1 MAMKMTRATPSF
13 VLKDLPATSLVFGAL
28 LATLAMTSCGGDK
41 SPTAPDPRSA
51 SMVGEYSGIFDYV
64 VVRNAVQDPD
74 ATLHCQLMLEIT
86 YEAADTFAGRMEAM
100 EPSGECGEPGTRFAF
115 FNGLIERRSSG
126 SKVTLI
132 VSPNLGAR
140 VGCVAFQVNPLPG
153 EYHAGPSASAELQL
167 ARDFVCADASGDW
180 LTVRVKYNGSR
191 GG

>member
-1 MAMKMTRATPSF
+1 MLGFALNRLSS
-13 VLKDLPATSLVFGAL
+13 TSHALGVL
-28 LATLAMTSCGGDK
+28 LAALAVNACGGDK
-41 SPTAPDPRSA
+41 SPTAPDPGSA
-51 SMVGEYSGIFDYV
+51 SMVGEYSGIFDYDV
-64 VVRNAVQDPD
+64 LRNTAPDPD
-74 ATLHCQLMLEIT
+74 ASLHCDLMVEIT

-153 EYHAGPSASAELQL
+153 EYHAGPSSSAELQL